1 MRVAIYA
8 RVSTTRQ
15 AQAQTIEQQLDRL
28 QAAVAEHGWTLGKE
42 HVYRDDGYSGAGLSR
57 PGLDRLRD
65 QAALAELDLVLV
77 TAPDRLARNY
87 VHQVLL
93 IDELGRHGCQV
104 EFLDRPMSH
113 DPHDQLL
120 LQIRGAVAEYER
132 TLIAERMRR
141 GRQAKLRA
149 GTLLPWTTPPF
160 GYRLDPERPRDVA
173 GVRVEP
179 GEAVLVAQL
188 FDWYLEPQ
196 ATVYQ
201 LAKRLTDLGVATPTG
216 KPRWNAASVR
226 GILRNPAYTGRALAN
241 RTRVVPARRRKSA
254 LLPVGPGESHTPR
267 PQEDWIA
274 VPVPQ
279 IVSEET
285 FARVQAKLDTNQ
297 QTAARNTRHQHL
309 LRALV
314 SCGRC
319 RLSCTVRRTQ
329 AGYRYYLC
337 RGRTDALR
345 AAQGKRCTARY
356 TPAEQLDE
364 LVWADLCALL
374 CDPAQVARA
383 LQRARGGAWL
393 PQQLQARQTT
403 IRQALGQLERQHQRL
418 LDAYLAEVVG
428 LAELEHKRQ
437 ELDRRRATLAT
448 QQRQLDAIAQQRLEL
463 RAITDG
469 IQAFCQTVR
478 AGLATATCAQRRL
491 LVELLIDRVVVTD
504 GEVEIRYVLP
514 TSPDGPHPPFCQLR
528 KDHLHRP
535 AGPGHPHQPDQRG
548 GGRAIAGVEGQLA
561 VAAAAAHQQP
571 PGHAGGGRRSQLDPG
586 PVIQPPALGAV
597 AGAASDPLLGRH
609 SSGQL
614 LSAGARSGRSVNSL
628 DLKQLGALDRQH
640 MPHAA
645 ALQPPPQGRAAA
657 IDLIGGHP
665 RRRHPGGQRTLQHQL
680 GQLRL
685 GAKLHLLGHPRGPA
699 PLRVIG
705 PALGQVQLPVDHR
718 PSPGAGIGEEDPEL
732 AVVDLAGGARILALH
747 PDRSGALLEE
757 ARLVR
762 HQHRTRVTQVLDH
775 VGAQIIADLVR
786 IPVGGGQQPL
796 HAVGGALAGVLG
808 QLPAILPPHV
818 AQQPAQVGQR
828 PPARL
833 RPGEPSRDAG
843 VQGVQ
848 PRRPRLDFLDVCRL
862 VGLQH
867 RSSCPPCAVD
877 CWPIPGPAGR
887 DPTPSRQVR
896 LEY

>member
-28 QAAVAEHGWTLGKE
+28 CTAVTERGWRLDEH

-65 QAALAELDLVLV
+65 QAALAELDLVVV

-104 EFLDRPMSH
+104 EFLDRPMSQ

-160 GYRLDPERPRDVA
+160 GYRLDPERPRDAA

-179 GEAVLVAQL
+179 SEAVLVTQL
-188 FDWYLEPQ
+188 FDWYLAPP

-201 LAKRLTDLGVATPTG
+201 LAKRLTDLQVATPTG
-216 KPRWNAASVR
+216 KPRWNTASVR
-226 GILRNPAYTGRALAN
+226 GILRNPAYTGRALTN

-254 LLPVGPGESHTPR
+254 LLPVGPGESHAPR
-267 PQEDWIA
+267 PQGDWIA

-297 QTAARNTRHQHL
+297 QTAARNTRHNYL

-345 AAQGKRCTARY
+345 AAQGQRCTARY

-374 CDPAQVARA
+374 CEPAQVARA
-383 LQRARGGAWL
+383 LERARGGAWL
-393 PQQLQARQTT
+393 PQELQARQATL
-403 IRQALGQLERQHQRL
+403 RQALGQLERQQQRL
-418 LDAYLAEVVG
+418 LDAYLAEVLA
-428 LAELEHKRQ
+428 LAEFDRKRQ

-448 QQRQLDAIAQQRLEL
+448 QQRQLDAIAEQRLEL
-463 RAITDG
+463 RAIADG

-478 AGLATATCAQRRL
+478 SGLATATFAQRRL

-504 GEVEIRYVLP
+504 DKVEIRYVLP
-514 TSPDGPHPPFCQLR
+514 TSPNGPHPPFCQLR
-528 KDHLHRP
+528 KDHLH
-535 AGPGHPHQPDQRG
+535 
-548 GGRAIAGVEGQLA
+548 L
-561 VAAAAAHQQP
+561 
-571 PGHAGGGRRSQLDPG
+571 
-586 PVIQPPALGAV
+586 
-597 AGAASDPLLGRH
+597 
-609 SSGQL
+609 
-614 LSAGARSGRSVNSL
+614 
-628 DLKQLGALDRQH
+628 
-640 MPHAA
+640 
-645 ALQPPPQGRAAA
+645 
-657 IDLIGGHP
+657 
-665 RRRHPGGQRTLQHQL
+665 
-680 GQLRL
+680 
-685 GAKLHLLGHPRGPA
+685 
-699 PLRVIG
+699 
-705 PALGQVQLPVDHR
+705 
-718 PSPGAGIGEEDPEL
+718 
-732 AVVDLAGGARILALH
+732 
-747 PDRSGALLEE
+747 
-757 ARLVR
+757 
-762 HQHRTRVTQVLDH
+762 
-775 VGAQIIADLVR
+775 
-786 IPVGGGQQPL
+786 
-796 HAVGGALAGVLG
+796 
-808 QLPAILPPHV
+808 
-818 AQQPAQVGQR
+818 
-828 PPARL
+828 
-833 RPGEPSRDAG
+833 PSRM
-843 VQGVQ
+843 
-848 PRRPRLDFLDVCRL
+848 RL
-862 VGLQH
+862 
-867 RSSCPPCAVD
+867 
-877 CWPIPGPAGR
+877 
-887 DPTPSRQVR
+887 
-896 LEY
+896 